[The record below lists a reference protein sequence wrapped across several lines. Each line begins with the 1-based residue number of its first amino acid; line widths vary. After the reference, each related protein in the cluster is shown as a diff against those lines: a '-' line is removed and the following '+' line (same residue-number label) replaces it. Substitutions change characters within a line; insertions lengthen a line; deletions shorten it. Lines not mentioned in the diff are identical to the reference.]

1 MIPACSRATNLLTVA
16 DVGATYGPRIAE
28 WPHGLKHGLNP
39 GLMTG
44 FTGIAL
50 CFLRVAA
57 EDPISVLRP

>member
-1 MIPACSRATNLLTVA
+1 VA